1 MMMHLIGRILWLFV
15 YPILK
20 LLQPWI
26 RRWARPTNQ
35 SLVLGTVADPTRGR
49 SELVLENAFLRQQVI
64 VLSRDKKRPP
74 LTNQDRRLLVL
85 LARLLPTWKAA
96 LMIVQPDT
104 LIRWHRELFK
114 IVWRRKSKA
123 KTKPQPATLPLTTLR
138 LIWQLATDNRLWGAE
153 RIRGELLKLG
163 IQVSKRT
170 IQKYLNR
177 MPRLR
182 PSGQTWSTFVCNHA
196 AEIWACDFV
205 QTYDVFFR
213 AIFVFVIIKLES
225 RQVMHVNVTR
235 SPSDAWVAQQLRE
248 ATPFGEHPVYLIRDN
263 DRKYGDHFA
272 NVAAEIEVLHTP
284 VRAPRANAY
293 CERFMGSLR
302 RECLDHILILSEK
315 QLRRLVKEYVDYF
328 NEDRLHQGLHQ
339 RIPSAPASWPV
350 GEGEIVARPV
360 LGGLHHAYTRKA
372 A

>member
-1 MMMHLIGRILWLFV
+1 MMMCLIGRVLWLLV

-20 LLQPWI
+20 LLEPWI
-26 RRWARPTNQ
+26 RRWIRPTNQ
-35 SLVLGTVADPTRGR
+35 SLVLGTVADLTRGR

-64 VLSRDKKRPP
+64 VLGRDKKRPP
-74 LTNQDRRLLVL
+74 LTNKDRRLLVL
-85 LARLLPTWKAA
+85 LARLLPAWKAA

-104 LIRWHRELFK
+104 LIRWHRELFR

-123 KTKPQPATLPLTTLR
+123 KSKPQPATLPLTTIR
-138 LIWQLATDNRLWGAE
+138 LIWRLATDNRLWGAE

-170 IQKYLNR
+170 IQKYLTR

-182 PSGQTWSTFVCNHA
+182 PGGQTWSTFVRNHA
-196 AEIWACDFV
+196 ADMWACDFV

-213 AIFVFVIIKLES
+213 DIFVFVIIELES

-235 SPSDAWVAQQLRE
+235 HPTDAWVAQQLRE
-248 ATPFGEHPVYLIRDN
+248 ATPFGQHPVYLIRDN
-263 DRKYGDHFA
+263 DRKFGEHFA

-293 CERFMGSLR
+293 CERFIGSLR
-302 RECLDHILILSEK
+302 RECLDHMLILSEK
-315 QLRRLVKEYVDYF
+315 QLRRIVKEYVAYF
-328 NEDRLHQGLHQ
+328 NDDRPHQGIHQ
-339 RIPSAPASWPV
+339 RIPSAPAPSPA
-350 GEGEIVARPV
+350 GESEIIARPV
-360 LGGLHHAYTRKA
+360 LGGLHHAYSRKA